1 VTALGYF
8 SLGATFGFA
17 AAVQPGPTQTFLA
30 SQAVANGWRR
40 TLPAALAP
48 LVSDVPIA
56 FVALVVLSRMPP
68 WLLRS
73 LRAAGGVFLLYL
85 AYGAYRT
92 WREHDATAAAAT
104 DFSGGKTLAQAT
116 VVNLLNPNPYLGWSL
131 VLGPLVLEGWSAGP
145 ASGLAAV
152 AGFYLAMLAS
162 LAAIVV
168 LFAAARTLGARVN
181 RVLIGLAAIGLA
193 GFGAWQLVLAAVEA
207 GR

>member
-1 VTALGYF
+1 MTTLGYF

-30 SQAVANGWRR
+30 SRAVANGWRR

-85 AYGAYRT
+85 A
-92 WREHDATAAAAT
+92 
-104 DFSGGKTLAQAT
+104 
-116 VVNLLNPNPYLGWSL
+116 
-131 VLGPLVLEGWSAGP
+131 
-145 ASGLAAV
+145 
-152 AGFYLAMLAS
+152 MLAS

-181 RVLIGLAAIGLA
+181 RALIGLAAVGLA
-193 GFGAWQLVLAAVEA
+193 GFGAWQLVLAAVEPL
-207 GR
+207 R